1 MNNRMGAKPY
11 QLTTIIMALC
21 CAVSASFA
29 GTDAAAFLN
38 AGVGG
43 KALAMGGAVTSIA
56 DDSFAIYWNP
66 AGVGRLNRYSLSAMG
81 QSLASSKWDTL
92 TDITPSYQFLG
103 FTFPVNSFSLPLIN
117 NQTNTFGVGMMSL
130 GLDGIPLTRV
140 DSAGRIV
147 RDTFKDTEQAYFMS
161 YGFPLVSGRD
171 SLYAGVTF
179 KYITQR
185 FSKVSD
191 ASATGYDMDAGMLYD
206 FGTMRFGLVIQR
218 GAVMTWANGRTD
230 TAPLATKF
238 GVSKDVLL
246 KRSVIATGA
255 VDIVQKQGNPLALNA
270 GAEVGVRDL
279 LKSRS
284 LSMDGLFLRT
294 GVDGFVVENRYG
306 YRDAMNKEISYN
318 AGLGLDMTLMS
329 YTVQLDYVF
338 SSRPL
343 GARNTI
349 SVCLYF

>member
-1 MNNRMGAKPY
+1 MKPY
-11 QLTTIIMALC
+11 RLITMVVFLA
-21 CAVSASFA
+21 CAASAAYA

-56 DDSFAIYWNP
+56 DDTFAIYWNP
-66 AGVGRLNRYSLSAMG
+66 AGVGRLNRYSLAAMG

-92 TDITPSYQFLG
+92 ADITPDYQFIG

-117 NQTNTFGVGMMSL
+117 NQSNTFGVGMMSL
-130 GLDGIPLTRV
+130 GLDGIPLTSV

-147 RDTFKDTEQAYFMS
+147 RDTFKDTEQAYFLT
-161 YGFPLVSGRD
+161 YGFPIAAGQD
-171 SLYAGVTF
+171 SLYAGMSF

-185 FSKVSD
+185 FTKVSD
-191 ASATGYDMDAGMLYD
+191 ASATGYDVDAGLLYD
-206 FGTMRFGLVIQR
+206 VGTTRFGLMIQR
-218 GAVMTWANGRTD
+218 GAVMTWANGRVD
-230 TAPLATKF
+230 TAPLAAKF
-238 GVSKDVLL
+238 GVSRDVLL
-246 KRSVIATGA
+246 KQSVIATGA
-255 VDIVQKQGNPLALNA
+255 VDFVQKQGNPLALNA
-270 GAEVGVRDL
+270 GAEVGFYDL
-279 LKSRS
+279 LKSRVLS
-284 LSMDGLFLRT
+284 LDGLFLRT
-294 GVDGFVVENRYG
+294 GVDGFVVEDRYG
-306 YRDAMNKEISYN
+306 YRDAMNKQISYN
-318 AGLGLDMTLMS
+318 AGFGLDVTLMS